1 VRAGLKTSTAAT
13 VGNVLLTEEQIQV
26 RVREMGAILS
36 REYVG
41 KSPVLVNILKGGFIF
56 LADLI
61 RSMDIACEVDFMVVS
76 SYEDKGESS
85 GVVRILSDLG
95 LNIEGRHVIIV
106 EDIVDTGLTLD
117 YLRELLL
124 ARNPASLK
132 IVTLLDKSEKRVVN
146 VPIDLVGFR
155 IPNEFV
161 VGYGLDFAQR
171 YRNLPYITVL
181 NGSQLLDFAAGDGS
195 GTRND
200 QR

>member
-1 VRAGLKTSTAAT
+1 MTSLAVP
-13 VGNVLLTEEQIQV
+13 VGNVLLTEEQILV
-26 RVREMGAILS
+26 KVREMGRTLS
-36 REYVG
+36 REYAG
-41 KSPVLVNILKGGFIF
+41 KSPVLVNILKGGFVF

-61 RSMDIACEVDFMVVS
+61 RSMDIPCEVDFMVVS
-76 SYEDKGESS
+76 SYENNQESS

-95 LNIEGRHVIIV
+95 LNVEGRHVIIV

-132 IVTLLDKSEKRVVN
+132 IVTLLDKSEKRQVN

-161 VGYGLDFAQR
+161 VGYGLDYAQR

-195 GTRND
+195 GTKDDER
-200 QR
+200 

>member
-1 VRAGLKTSTAAT
+1 MKTSTAAT

>member
-1 VRAGLKTSTAAT
+1 MTLEPPPIAPVGTVLYTEAQIRA
-13 VGNVLLTEEQIQV
+13 
-26 RVREMGAILS
+26 RVREMGAVLA
-36 REYVG
+36 REYAG
-41 KSPVLVNILKGGFIF
+41 KSPILVNILKGGFIF

-61 RSMDIACEVDFMVVS
+61 RAMDIHCEVDFMVVS
-76 SYEDKGESS
+76 SYEDKTESS

-95 LNIEGRHVIIV
+95 LNVEGRHVIVV

-124 ARNPASLK
+124 ARSPASLK
-132 IVTLLDKSEKRVVN
+132 IVTLLDKSEKRQVD

-161 VGYGLDFAQR
+161 VGYGLDYAQR

-181 NGSQLLDFAAGDGS
+181 DGHSFPDLDARGRHDARMTD
-195 GTRND
+195 D
-200 QR
+200 E

>member
-1 VRAGLKTSTAAT
+1 MTLEPPPVAPIGTILYS
-13 VGNVLLTEEQIQV
+13 EEQIRAKV
-26 RVREMGAILS
+26 CEMGAILS
-36 REYVG
+36 REYAG
-41 KSPVLVNILKGGFIF
+41 KSPILVNILKGGFIF

-61 RSMDIACEVDFMVVS
+61 RAMDIHCEIDFMVVS
-76 SYEDKGESS
+76 SYEDKTESS

-95 LNIEGRHVIIV
+95 LNVEGRHVVIV

-132 IVTLLDKSEKRVVN
+132 IVTLLDKSEKRVVD

-161 VGYGLDFAQR
+161 VGYGLDYAQR

-181 NGSQLLDFAAGDGS
+181 DGNSFPDLDSRGHDDARMTD
-195 GTRND
+195 D
-200 QR
+200 E

>member
-1 VRAGLKTSTAAT
+1 MKTSTATT
-13 VGNVLLTEEQIQV
+13 VGNVLLSEEQIQA
-26 RVREMGAILS
+26 RVREMGGFLS
-36 REYVG
+36 QEYAG

-76 SYEDKGESS
+76 SYEKGQSS

-95 LNIEGRHVIIV
+95 LNVEGRHVIIV

-132 IVTLLDKSEKRVVN
+132 IVTLLDKSEKRQVN

-161 VGYGLDFAQR
+161 VGYGLDYAQR

>member
-1 VRAGLKTSTAAT
+1 MTSLAVP
-13 VGNVLLTEEQIQV
+13 VGNVLLTEEQI
-26 RVREMGAILS
+26 RLKVREMGETLS
-36 REYVG
+36 REYAG
-41 KSPVLVNILKGGFIF
+41 KSPILVNILKGGFVF

-61 RSMDIACEVDFMVVS
+61 RSMDIPCEVDFMVVS
-76 SYEDKGESS
+76 SYENNHESS

-95 LNIEGRHVIIV
+95 LNVEGRHVIIV

-132 IVTLLDKSEKRVVN
+132 IVSLLDKSEKRQVN

-161 VGYGLDFAQR
+161 VGYGLDYAQR

-181 NGSQLLDFAAGDGS
+181 NGSQLLDFAAGDRS
-195 GTRND
+195 GTKDDER
-200 QR
+200 

>member
-1 VRAGLKTSTAAT
+1 MSLEPPAVVP
-13 VGNVLLTEEQIQV
+13 VGRVLYTEEEIRA
-26 RVREMGAILS
+26 RVEQMGAILA
-36 REYVG
+36 REYAG

-61 RSMDIACEVDFMVVS
+61 RSMDVECEVDFMVVS
-76 SYEDKGESS
+76 SYEDKTESS

-95 LNIEGRHVIIV
+95 LNIERRHVVIV

-132 IVTLLDKSEKRVVN
+132 IVTLLDKFEKRQVD

-161 VGYGLDFAQR
+161 VGYGLDYAQR
-171 YRNLPYITVL
+171 YRNLPYITRL
-181 NGSQLLDFAAGDGS
+181 DENDLLDLDERADGH
-195 GTRND
+195 TRATD
-200 QR
+200 G

>member
-1 VRAGLKTSTAAT
+1 
-13 VGNVLLTEEQIQV
+13 
-26 RVREMGAILS
+26 
-36 REYVG
+36 
-41 KSPVLVNILKGGFIF
+41 
-56 LADLI
+56 
-61 RSMDIACEVDFMVVS
+61 MVVS
-76 SYEDKGESS
+76 SYEGGGESS

-95 LNIEGRHVIIV
+95 LNVEGRHVIIV

-117 YLRELLL
+117 YLRELIL

-132 IVTLLDKSEKRVVN
+132 IVTLLDKSEKRQVN

-161 VGYGLDFAQR
+161 VGYGLDYAQL

>member
-1 VRAGLKTSTAAT
+1 MSVVPPAVAPIGTVLYSEEVLRA
-13 VGNVLLTEEQIQV
+13 

-41 KSPVLVNILKGGFIF
+41 KSPILVNILKGGFIF

-61 RSMDIACEVDFMVVS
+61 RAMEIHVEVDFMVVS
-76 SYEDKGESS
+76 SYEDKTESS

-95 LNIEGRHVIIV
+95 LNVEGRHVIIV

-124 ARNPASLK
+124 ARNPSSLK
-132 IVTLLDKSEKRVVN
+132 IVTLLDKSEKRQVD
-146 VPIDLVGFR
+146 VPIDLVGFQ
-155 IPNEFV
+155 IPNKFV
-161 VGYGLDFAQR
+161 VGYGLDYAQH

-181 NGSQLLDFAAGDGS
+181 DGQSFPDLDS
-195 GTRND
+195 RGTTQGREEHL
-200 QR
+200 R

>member
-1 VRAGLKTSTAAT
+1 MTSLAVP
-13 VGNVLLTEEQIQV
+13 VGNVLLTEEQI
-26 RVREMGAILS
+26 RLKVREMGETLS
-36 REYVG
+36 REYAG
-41 KSPVLVNILKGGFIF
+41 KSPILVNILKGGFVF

-61 RSMDIACEVDFMVVS
+61 RSMDIPCEVDFMVVS
-76 SYEDKGESS
+76 SYENNHESS

-95 LNIEGRHVIIV
+95 LNVEGRHVIIV

-124 ARNPASLK
+124 ARNPSSLK
-132 IVTLLDKSEKRVVN
+132 IVSLLDKSEKRQVN

-161 VGYGLDFAQR
+161 VGYGLDYAQR

-181 NGSQLLDFAAGDGS
+181 NGSQLLDFAAGDRS
-195 GTRND
+195 GTKDDER
-200 QR
+200 